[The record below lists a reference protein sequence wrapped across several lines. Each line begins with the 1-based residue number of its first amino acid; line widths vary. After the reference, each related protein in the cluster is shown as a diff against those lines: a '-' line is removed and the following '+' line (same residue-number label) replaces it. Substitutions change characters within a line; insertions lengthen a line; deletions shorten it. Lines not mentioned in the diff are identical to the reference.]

1 MGCTV
6 NPLSQ
11 NLKRATRAL
20 RRLSCARTGES
31 AFSGAAH
38 HANEAGAMKAALMT
52 AAVLRGLGGGARW
65 IRTAGPG
72 CSIGSGQFLP
82 VSVSPSRSTAR
93 LRRTGEGLA
102 SDPDRSDVYV
112 CPKKEMD
119 CLLMPARQ
127 SRELKTWR
135 TNSPSSAGSTP
146 PSLGSA
152 GGCSTAPKR
161 LATGMASP
169 NLPRGWRRP
178 RTPNV
183 AADRARHAR
192 GDCFPPTAGPATYGC
207 TRAMAVPQ
215 IEPKKMSGVAAYS
228 PATHT
233 LLSLGSTPAPE

>member
-1 MGCTV
+1 MDS
-6 NPLSQ
+6 N
-11 NLKRATRAL
+11 
-20 RRLSCARTGES
+20 RRSRL
-31 AFSGAAH
+31 
-38 HANEAGAMKAALMT
+38 L
-52 AAVLRGLGGGARW
+52 
-65 IRTAGPG
+65 
-72 CSIGSGQFLP
+72 IGSGQFLP

-93 LRRTGEGLA
+93 LKRTGEGLA
-102 SDPDRSDVYV
+102 SDPDQSDVYV
-112 CPKKEMD
+112 CPKKERAGTKRN
-119 CLLMPARQ
+119 P
-127 SRELKTWR
+127 SESGTKNWR

-161 LATGMASP
+161 LATGIASP